1 MAKEDFKARGAK
13 DDHAARCFMQIVVDR
28 YYLPPDTDVFVF
40 FCLLKNPKNSQNSF
54 CIQDSN
60 IAMCKKRH
68 SGYSYSCPS
77 TYPERVVERDPH
89 DITPI
94 YSRSKDGKKI

>member
-40 FCLLKNPKNSQNSF
+40 FCLLKNPKNSQNIF
-54 CIQDSN
+54 CIRDSYIQKWTLGVLALLN
-60 IAMCKKRH
+60 TQR
-68 SGYSYSCPS
+68 
-77 TYPERVVERDPH
+77 E
-89 DITPI
+89 
-94 YSRSKDGKKI
+94 